1 MTVALYLDLP
11 DEAFEQRLVEYRGG
25 GSGWELTD
33 RALEIRHEKTREAVE
48 LMKAQA
54 TGVGEPMTR
63 IDTYPRRVSVRWEG
77 GWLKSKAVTP

>member
-1 MTVALYLDLP
+1 MIALRLDLP

-33 RALEIRHEKTREAVE
+33 RAQEIRHTKVLEAVA

-54 TGVGEPMTR
+54 VGNGEPEWR
-63 IDTYPRRVSVRWEG
+63 IDTYPRQVSVRWEG
-77 GWLKSKAVTP
+77 GWLKTKAVTP